1 MHKIASENSNGNKFN
16 YYNLRSG
23 IYNLVAGEFSVDSG
37 INGLVYWLFLFG
49 KSFKSLFFFFLLFC
63 FSRQWRNLLG
73 ASTFLT
79 EGLLTKKL
87 VNTVEV

>member
-23 IYNLVAGEFSVDSG
+23 IYNLIAGEFSVDSG

-49 KSFKSLFFFFLLFC
+49 KVLSLCFLFYY
-63 FSRQWRNLLG
+63 SVSLG
-73 ASTFLT
+73 S
-79 EGLLTKKL
+79 GGIS
-87 VNTVEV
+87 